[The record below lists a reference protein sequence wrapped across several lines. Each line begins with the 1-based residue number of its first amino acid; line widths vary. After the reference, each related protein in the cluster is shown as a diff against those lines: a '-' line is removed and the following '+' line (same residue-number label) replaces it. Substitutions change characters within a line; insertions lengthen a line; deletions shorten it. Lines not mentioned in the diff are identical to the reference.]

1 MRPGPTGGK
10 ANDND
15 AKHCAPRRPL
25 DAAAQLSRDHA
36 IEGKMRW

>member
-15 AKHCAPRRPL
+15 AKHCAPRRLP
-25 DAAAQLSRDHA
+25 DGATQLEFCSLLA
-36 IEGKMRW
+36 